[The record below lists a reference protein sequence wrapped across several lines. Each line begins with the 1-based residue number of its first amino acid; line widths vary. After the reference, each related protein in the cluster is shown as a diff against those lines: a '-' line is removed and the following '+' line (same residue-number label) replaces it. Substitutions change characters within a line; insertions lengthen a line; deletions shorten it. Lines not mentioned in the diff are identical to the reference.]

1 MSPRIDARDLFAAA
15 REAMSLTRH
24 AAPAQALGSLAVTLG
39 SAGVPITIAWLTKL
53 VIDRLT
59 DGHGAI
65 GGLALAL
72 AVTGLVATMLPGIG
86 RYLRAQIGRATGV
99 VGTDRLFA
107 AAERQVGLRRF
118 EDPAFLDR
126 LRLGRSSTAGFGV
139 LVDGASGTVQG
150 ALTLLGFVGSLLILS
165 PTMTG
170 LVLLA
175 AIPVLVAELRLSRL
189 RAGMQWDF
197 EQVHRREFFY
207 GRLLTDVEAATEIRL
222 FGVGPFLRT
231 RMMHERRRAN
241 AAERRMDLREFGTQA
256 VLGALGAAVA
266 GGGLWWAVTAA
277 RRGTLSVGDVTMF
290 VAAVGGIQAALDR
303 LVSSIASAHG
313 QLLSLTHYV
322 AVVRAE
328 PDLASATESAPAPEP
343 GVGIEFHDVWFRYS
357 DDHPWVLGG
366 VDLRIPHGRAVAL
379 VGLNGAGKSTLVKLL
394 CRMYDPTR
402 GRITW
407 DGVDLRDIAPAE
419 LRGRISAVFQDHMN
433 YDLTAAENIAMGDPD
448 SLGDRARIEAAAER
462 AGIHDRLA
470 ALPRGYDTLLT
481 RMFFS
486 EADKEDP
493 DTGVVLSGGQ
503 WQRLALARAFVRAG
517 RELMILDEPSS
528 GLDPQ
533 AEHEVH
539 ARMREHREGRTS
551 LLISHR
557 LGAVRDA
564 DLIVVL
570 DRGRIVEQGS
580 HEALLDDEGHYASLF
595 RLQAAGY
602 REAK

>member
-1 MSPRIDARDLFAAA
+1 MSRRIPARESAAAA
-15 REAMSLTRH
+15 REALALILR
-24 AAPAQALGSLAVTLG
+24 AAPVQAAGSLAATIGL
-39 SAGVPITIAWLTKL
+39 AGLPIATAWLTKL
-53 VIDRLT
+53 VIDRLAEA
-59 DGHGAI
+59 HGSITAPA
-65 GGLALAL
+65 LALAL
-72 AVTGLVATMLPGIG
+72 TGLAATVLPGLG
-86 RYLRAQIGRATGV
+86 RYLHAQVGRATGV
-99 VGTDRLFA
+99 LATDRLFG

-118 EDPAFLDR
+118 EDPGFLDR
-126 LRLGRSSTAGFGV
+126 LRLAQQGTTNFGV
-139 LVDGASGTVQG
+139 LVDGAGSTLQGT
-150 ALTLLGFVGSLLILS
+150 LTLVGFIGSLLFLS
-165 PTMTG
+165 PTMTA
-170 LVLLA
+170 LVLVA
-175 AIPVLVAELRLSRL
+175 GVPVLIAELRLSRM
-189 RAGMQWDF
+189 RAGMVWDN

-207 GRLLTDVEAATEIRL
+207 SGLLTGVQAATEIRL
-222 FGVGPFLRT
+222 FGIGPVLRA
-231 RMMHERRRAN
+231 RMMTERRRAN
-241 AAERRMDLREFGTQA
+241 EAERRMDLREFATQGA
-256 VLGALGAAVA
+256 LGALGAAVA

-277 RRGTLSVGDVTMF
+277 RDGTLTVGDVVMF
-290 VAAVGGIQAALDR
+290 VAALTGIQNALNT
-303 LVSSIASAHG
+303 LVTSIASTYG
-313 QLLSLTHYV
+313 QLLGMTHYV
-322 AVVRAE
+322 AVARAE
-328 PDLASATESAPAPEP
+328 PDLASATETVPAPEP
-343 GVGIEFHDVWFRYS
+343 DVGIEFHDVWFRYS

-366 VDLRIPHGRAVAL
+366 VDLRVPRGRAVAL

-407 DGVDLRDIAPAE
+407 DGVDLRDIPPAE
-419 LRGRISAVFQDHMN
+419 LRGRISAVFQNHMN
-433 YDLTAAENIAMGDPD
+433 YDMTAAENIALGDPD
-448 SLGDRARIEAAAER
+448 SLDDRARIEAAAER
-462 AGIHDRLA
+462 AGIHEKLA

-503 WQRLALARAFVRAG
+503 WQRLALARAFVRVG

-539 ARMREHREGRTS
+539 TRMREYREGRTS

-570 DRGRIVEQGS
+570 DGGRIVEQGP
-580 HEALLDDEGHYASLF
+580 HEELLDREGHYASLF

-602 REAK
+602 QEAK